1 MNGQLHVTADL
12 SPGEIAF
19 GIHWIF
25 ACKEEELCR
34 NYIQKRKRE
43 RKKFL

>member
-1 MNGQLHVTADL
+1 VNGQLHVTADL

-25 ACKEEELCR
+25 ACKEELCR
-34 NYIQKRKRE
+34 NYIHKRKRE
-43 RKKFL
+43 RKKYL